1 MTTTHIPK
9 GGMCTTCANG
19 SKACADLQFASM
31 RPIQRYPD
39 GITAVKCTGHSAPAA
54 APPLCI
60 SCGARNHPLPDG
72 SLPCGH

>member
-9 GGMCTTCANG
+9 GGMCATCTNG

-31 RPIQRYPD
+31 QPVKHYPD
-39 GITAVKCTGHSAPAA
+39 GITAVKCTSHCTAAA

-60 SCGARNHPLPDG
+60 GCGARNHPLPDG

>member
-1 MTTTHIPK
+1 MTTSHIPK

-31 RPIQRYPD
+31 QPIQRYPD
-39 GITAVKCTGHSAPAA
+39 GITAVKCTGHSAHAA

>member
-1 MTTTHIPK
+1 MP
-9 GGMCTTCANG
+9 
-19 SKACADLQFASM
+19 
-31 RPIQRYPD
+31 PIQRYPD
-39 GITAVKCTGHSAPAA
+39 GITAVKCTAHSAPAA